1 MDQAIATDL
10 WTGLVTITLVWTV
23 TVLSPG
29 PNFLATV
36 QAALGRSRRAGLEVA
51 LGISVGTTIWATAS
65 LLGLGLLFQSA
76 GWLYHAVR
84 IAGACYL
91 IFLGVATLLSA
102 RRPATQPAGPAS
114 ATGPAAGGLW
124 AVRRGLLTDLSNPK
138 AAAFFTSLF
147 AVAVP
152 PGAPFWFDAAIVAL
166 VVAIAGGW
174 YALCA
179 CAVSLAPVAAVYR
192 RAQRAVTAAA
202 GVVFVALGLRL
213 ASER

>member
-1 MDQAIATDL
+1 MDQMIATDISTDL
-10 WTGLVTITLVWTV
+10 WTGFATITLVWAV

-51 LGISVGTTIWATAS
+51 LGISFGTTIWATAS

-84 IAGACYL
+84 IAGAAYL

-102 RRPATQPAGPAS
+102 RRAAGPAS
-114 ATGPAAGGLW
+114 VVGPAVGGLR

-147 AVAVP
+147 AVTVP
-152 PGAPFWFDAAIVAL
+152 PSAPFWFDAATVAL

-179 CAVSLAPVAAVYR
+179 CAVSLAPVAAFYR
-192 RAQRAVTAAA
+192 RARRAITAVA
-202 GVVFVALGLRL
+202 GVVFLALGLRL

>member
-1 MDQAIATDL
+1 MDQGLTADL
-10 WTGLVTITLVWTV
+10 WAGFVTILLVWTV

-36 QAALGRSRRAGLEVA
+36 QAALARSRRAGLEVA
-51 LGISVGTTIWATAS
+51 LGISVGTTLWATAS

-84 IAGACYL
+84 LAGAAYL
-91 IFLGVATLLSA
+91 VFLGVRTILSA
-102 RRPATQPAGPAS
+102 RRPAGPSSSNRPAVSGFQ
-114 ATGPAAGGLW
+114 
-124 AVRRGLLTDLSNPK
+124 AVRRGILTDLSNPK

-147 AVAVP
+147 AVTVP
-152 PGAPFWFDAAIVAL
+152 PAAPFWFDTAIVAL
-166 VVAIAGGW
+166 VVGIAGGW

-179 CAVSLAPVAAVYR
+179 CAVAVEPVAAFYR
-192 RAQRAVTAAA
+192 RARRAITMAA